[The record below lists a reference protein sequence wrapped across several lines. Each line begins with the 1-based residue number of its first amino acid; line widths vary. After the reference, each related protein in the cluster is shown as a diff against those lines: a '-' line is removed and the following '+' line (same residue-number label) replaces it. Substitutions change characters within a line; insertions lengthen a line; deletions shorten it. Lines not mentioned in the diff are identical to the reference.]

1 MQNFHFH
8 VFMFLLLDRYYDVD
22 KGDCFPC
29 AKCCQDEQDVEE
41 NECKEKL
48 GTGSNMIC
56 SFHSS
61 VNRCDKSTPFPQEPT
76 TTTDQSTTTNDY
88 TTPSQGSKHEH
99 TVPPT
104 AQPSHHFTQTKAAT
118 HQGLLIA
125 VSIFVSLIILIF
137 IAICLY
143 IHKARLTGCLYSW
156 CNCNT
161 ETGVAEMENI
171 NGAYPMCRLQR
182 KPTKENLGR
191 ILQGFTNCF
200 FLKLLV
206 CQGQLP

>member
-1 MQNFHFH
+1 MNAKYSFLCFS
-8 VFMFLLLDRYYDVD
+8 FLLLDRYYDDD

-29 AKCCQDEQDVEE
+29 TKCCQDEQDVVE

-61 VNRCDKSTPFPQEPT
+61 INRCDESTPFPQEPT
-76 TTTDQSTTTNDY
+76 TTTDQSTITNDY

-104 AQPSHHFTQTKAAT
+104 AQPAKRHD
-118 HQGLLIA
+118 LLIA
-125 VSIFVSLIILIF
+125 VSIFVPLIMIIIII
-137 IAICLY
+137 IAVCLY
-143 IHKARLTGCLYSW
+143 IHKARLRGCYSW

-161 ETGVAEMENI
+161 ETGVAEMEN
-171 NGAYPMCRLQR
+171 GAYSTCRVNC

-191 ILQGFTNCF
+191 IAMLN
-200 FLKLLV
+200 
-206 CQGQLP
+206 